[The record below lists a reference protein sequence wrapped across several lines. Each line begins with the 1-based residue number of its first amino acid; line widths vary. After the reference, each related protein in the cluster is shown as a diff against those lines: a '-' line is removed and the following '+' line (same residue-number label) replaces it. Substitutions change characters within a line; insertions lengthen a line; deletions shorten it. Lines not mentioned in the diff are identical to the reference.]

1 MLAPLMKEWRSFI
14 TFSSTVFKIK
24 LEVQEFNQMQNAT
37 RDILTFA
44 HGFYVALFHDSVPIP
59 VSWGLERQVY
69 VTRVKRSLLK
79 EAQAS
84 SQA

>member
-1 MLAPLMKEWRSFI
+1 MLASLMKEWRSFI

-24 LEVQEFNQMQNAT
+24 LEVQEFNQMRNAT
-37 RDILTFA
+37 KDILTFA
-44 HGFYVALFHDSVPIP
+44 NSFYVALHDAVPLP
-59 VSWGLERQVY
+59 VPWGLERQVY